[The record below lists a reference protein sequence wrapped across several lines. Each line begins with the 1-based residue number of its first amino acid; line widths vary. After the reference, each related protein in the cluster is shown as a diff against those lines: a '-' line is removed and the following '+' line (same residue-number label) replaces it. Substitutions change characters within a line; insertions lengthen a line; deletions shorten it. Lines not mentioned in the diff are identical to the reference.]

1 MKVIIGQGS
10 CGIASGA
17 KKTEAEFRK
26 QIKDKKIK
34 AEVGITGC
42 VGMCY
47 LEPIV
52 DVYGEPGTYPPSEA
66 SRRRRC
72 PSRGGNGEP
81 LLARLVRVQ
90 EKDAERIYKAA
101 ASGDLSGVK
110 DLEISADDKEF
121 LEKQTR
127 IALRHCGLIDPED
140 IAKRADLDDE
150 TVEDVLRI
158 LKAEFED

>member
-52 DVYGEPGTYPPSEA
+52 DVYED
-66 SRRRRC
+66 
-72 PSRGGNGEP
+72 NGEYTRYVQVKP
-81 LLARLVRVQ
+81 ENVETIVESHLVGGKVAEELTVKAEDEAFLKQQQRV
-90 EKDAERIYKAA
+90 
-101 ASGDLSGVK
+101 V
-110 DLEISADDKEF
+110 
-121 LEKQTR
+121 
-127 IALRHCGLIDPED
+127 LRNAGHIDPEN
-140 IAKRADLDDE
+140 IDE
-150 TVEDVLRI
+150 
-158 LKAEFED
+158 

>member
-52 DVYGEPGTYPPSEA
+52 DIYDN
-66 SRRRRC
+66 
-72 PSRGGNGEP
+72 GNN
-81 LLARLVRVQ
+81 LTRLVKVSPDDAKAIADYVSNGNTAAV
-90 EKDAERIYKAA
+90 EKLMVSDEDKA
-101 ASGDLSGVK
+101 
-110 DLEISADDKEF
+110 F
-121 LEKQTR
+121 LAKQTR
-127 IALRHCGLIDPED
+127 IALRN
-140 IAKRADLDDE
+140 
-150 TVEDVLRI
+150 
-158 LKAEFED
+158 